1 MFYTLD
7 LSRADDTD
15 IRLTYEAG
23 DVKSFWSECGRA
35 FPNIHT
41 ATETLLKE
49 FYEVRSKYGDPFRTI
64 LKEMPKDGKKQLLT
78 EFGYIFGNS
87 EKEVLAKWK
96 AYYEGRPYKKPQDS
110 GLVTMPVA
118 PCVIITHS
126 FSTEGTQVHEYDSDE
141 EAAAGLKMFFDL
153 YLAEERSNNSKLNE
167 AETFCEDDYAKI
179 TWAGEAGDKT
189 EFIVSC
195 IWKEV

>member
-15 IRLTYEAG
+15 IRLAYEAG
-23 DVKSFWSECGRA
+23 DAKRFWSECGRE
-35 FPNIHT
+35 FPDIHT
-41 ATETLLKE
+41 ATEALLKE

-64 LKEMPKDGKKQLLT
+64 LKEMPKGGKRQLLT

-87 EKEVLAKWK
+87 EKEVLARWE
-96 AYYEGRPYKKPQDS
+96 AYSEGRPYKPDEAEK
-110 GLVTMPVA
+110 LVTMPVS

-126 FSTEGTQVHEYDSDE
+126 FSTEGAQVYEYDSDE
-141 EAAAGLKMFFDL
+141 EAAEGLKKFYDL

-179 TWAGEAGDKT
+179 TWAGEADDKT